1 MTLNSLFEE
10 LRLDL
15 RAVLTVSKARA
26 MQRYKCD
33 STAEKRS

>member
-1 MTLNSLFEE
+1 MTLKSLFED

-15 RAVLTVSKARA
+15 RAVLTVRKVRA
-26 MQRYKCD
+26 MQRYKGD